1 MVIRVTFAIALSI
14 LFLWG
19 AHAPAGT
26 KQQGTLIV
34 ALDTLGAQTM
44 DPILETRAPMPRS
57 ALVTGAA
64 GFIGGRR
71 VPVLGRISMDL
82 TAFDVTDLGED
93 AVSPGDMI
101 ELFGPNIPLD
111 EAARAAGT
119 ISYEMLTSIGRRYHR
134 VYVSGGELAV

>member
-1 MVIRVTFAIALSI
+1 VPGDTVGYNRTFHVNTPMRGVLVPIGYADGYHRSGS
-14 LFLWG
+14 G
-19 AHAPAGT
+19 AGVPMRKAEL
-26 KQQGTLIV
+26 QG
-34 ALDTLGAQTM
+34 A
-44 DPILETRAPMPRS
+44 S
-57 ALVTGAA
+57 

-71 VPVLGRISMDL
+71 VPVLGRVSMDL

-101 ELFGPNIPLD
+101 ELFGPNILLD